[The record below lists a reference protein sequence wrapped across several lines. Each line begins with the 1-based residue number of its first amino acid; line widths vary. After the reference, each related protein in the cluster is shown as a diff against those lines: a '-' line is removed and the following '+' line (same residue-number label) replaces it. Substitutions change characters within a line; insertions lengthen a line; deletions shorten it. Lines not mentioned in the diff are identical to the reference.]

1 MSKKIK
7 NQTRKVKGY
16 AQFLSGKVT
25 GKRRLKM
32 QGAANVLLARVR
44 EVL

>member
-16 AQFLSGKVT
+16 AQYLSGRVT

-32 QGAANVLLARVR
+32 QGAANIFFAKAR